1 MTTLRILFIAM
12 LALWLAPE
20 AWSQSQT
27 TGTLNL
33 RNIEQEAVSLS
44 IPPTGVTGYTLL
56 LPSTNG
62 VAGQAMTIS
71 AITGTTAELSWTDAA
86 FWSLTGSTI
95 TAAGTGPGEQYL
107 GTANDQD
114 LVLASNGTEALRI
127 VGTAGPTQGYIGL
140 GTSAPQAP
148 IDLAGTVLLSN
159 SGTATELRFAEP
171 SADGTEYTAFKAGA
185 QTASITYTLPL
196 DAPSGDGLILT
207 TDASGQLTWDKPFS
221 RTPMGVYVPD
231 FLAWQHVINVGPFG
245 PNAIPF
251 VSMMNP
257 AGTTIGLSVTDMNA
271 VNGTITVETSIPLGV
286 ADRICWMILEQ

>member
-1 MTTLRILFIAM
+1 MTTRRILVIAI
-12 LALWLAPE
+12 LALSLAPE

-33 RNIEQEAVSLS
+33 RNLDQDAVSLS
-44 IPPTGVTGYTLL
+44 IPTTGVTGYTLL
-56 LPSTNG
+56 LPPSTG
-62 VAGQAMTIS
+62 AEGQAMTIGS
-71 AITGTTAELSWTDAA
+71 INGTTAELTWTDAA

-140 GTSAPQAP
+140 GTSTPQAP
-148 IDLAGTVLLSN
+148 IDLAGNVLLSN

-196 DAPSGDGLILT
+196 EGPATDGLMLT
-207 TDASGQLTWDKPFS
+207 TDASGQLSWDKPFS
-221 RTPMGVYVPD
+221 KTPMGIYIPD

-245 PNAIPF
+245 PDAIPM
-251 VSMMNP
+251 VTMMNP
-257 AGTTIGLSVTDMNA
+257 AGTTIGLSVTEMNPT
-271 VNGTITVETSIPLGV
+271 NGTITVETSIPLGV
-286 ADRICWMILEQ
+286 ADRICWAILEQ